1 MVWYRCLSKLV
12 HRLDNTAEVLDVP
25 RALTV
30 LCYSQVTGVYRR
42 TDSINNVQQELPL
55 LWPVYTHCNIKA
67 HPPPYEYTFVIL
79 QLFSDNYFLLWF
91 SDYLFFR
98 KWFKCIFAGLHFGSW
113 VFAKQETLKVAH
125 SGLNQLQFC
134 FLIIFSIYPM
144 FLSLQVRT
152 LYFLVNFSS
161 QILSF
166 SFSS

>member
-1 MVWYRCLSKLV
+1 MVSERHLS
-12 HRLDNTAEVLDVP
+12 
-25 RALTV
+25 
-30 LCYSQVTGVYRR
+30 YS
-42 TDSINNVQQELPL
+42 PL
-55 LWPVYTHCNIKA
+55 M
-67 HPPPYEYTFVIL
+67 VIL
-79 QLFSDNYFLLWF
+79 WMGEAVILMVFGIPNEQTPLQGSGKLIQWSFCLNRFTWSFKVGFSTNIQLTFISWSIHILVFPLCF

-98 KWFKCIFAGLHFGSW
+98 KCFKCFFAGLHFGSW